1 MRAKALFI
9 QQESRLSSF
18 MCLILELHAMCMFQL
33 ISNRSHGTQT
43 RGICKV
49 ERHVVSQVPE
59 KASKK

>member
-18 MCLILELHAMCMFQL
+18 ICPILELHPMYMFQL
-33 ISNRSHGTQT
+33 ISNRSYGTQI

-49 ERHVVSQVPE
+49 ERYVVSQVPE